1 MTIGFTKCSLM
12 EIREKNG
19 THMVLLKYV
28 SPEFFTTCGTLLEEV
43 IKDFEEVVPPFRILF
58 HMLRRMTC
66 NLLNLGS
73 FE

>member
-1 MTIGFTKCSLM
+1 
-12 EIREKNG
+12 
-19 THMVLLKYV
+19 MVLLKYV
-28 SPEFFTTCGTLLEEV
+28 SPEFFTICGTLLEEV

-66 NLLNLGS
+66 KLLNLGS

>member
-1 MTIGFTKCSLM
+1 
-12 EIREKNG
+12 
-19 THMVLLKYV
+19 MVLLKYA

-66 NLLNLGS
+66 KLLNLGS